1 MPFFWQKSAGAV
13 RHASDDML
21 AVDEKLVGE
30 PIHKL
35 RLTDEEEEE
44 AHIIHNLVE
53 LHLIDPGEEECF
65 LRRKERE
72 AGLCLD
78 ERNEGRVAAAPEGW
92 TVLSLLVREPAGSL
106 WTLLLHFVAVLLAVT
121 GRRFL
126 YQTKELLKANKLG
139 GDQWAGYEYKR
150 FWSNG
155 AADVL
160 PLLVVPIVWL
170 VMQFSVRVCRRSIV
184 PMLSSIYEITMIV
197 LLIYFPTVSIAMDGY
212 KWQEVLDT
220 FGSHDQ
226 LEQRINTL
234 SELARQYK
242 LAGLLCVY
250 PIAAIYLVIITTRIL
265 TAIATL
271 ARGTASPGTVLYW
284 LHRRGH
290 TAASG
295 LYLITAIMSA
305 VGASMNIWNGMW
317 YSWHSEMEHITA
329 TWSASGFPLQTVFL
343 AAQVLAFLG
352 LCVCAVAGDA
362 PTGKACRRFSSTMAV
377 VLAYSV
383 FTCTMGIIAMDEENN
398 KWAAQTTK
406 PRHMV
411 AVLMAAIT
419 FLIHTFIALCPALTH
434 QAAY

>member
-13 RHASDDML
+13 RHASDDLL

-78 ERNEGRVAAAPEGW
+78 ERNEGGVAAAPEGW
-92 TVLSLLVREPAGSL
+92 TVLSLLVREPAGSV

-160 PLLVVPIVWL
+160 PL
-170 VMQFSVRVCRRSIV
+170 VRS
-184 PMLSSIYEITMIV
+184 L
-197 LLIYFPTVSIAMDGY
+197 
-212 KWQEVLDT
+212 
-220 FGSHDQ
+220 
-226 LEQRINTL
+226 
-234 SELARQYK
+234 
-242 LAGLLCVY
+242 
-250 PIAAIYLVIITTRIL
+250 
-265 TAIATL
+265 
-271 ARGTASPGTVLYW
+271 
-284 LHRRGH
+284 
-290 TAASG
+290 
-295 LYLITAIMSA
+295 
-305 VGASMNIWNGMW
+305 
-317 YSWHSEMEHITA
+317 
-329 TWSASGFPLQTVFL
+329 
-343 AAQVLAFLG
+343 
-352 LCVCAVAGDA
+352 
-362 PTGKACRRFSSTMAV
+362 
-377 VLAYSV
+377 
-383 FTCTMGIIAMDEENN
+383 
-398 KWAAQTTK
+398 
-406 PRHMV
+406 
-411 AVLMAAIT
+411 
-419 FLIHTFIALCPALTH
+419 
-434 QAAY
+434 